1 MPFSLRLDPETE
13 AIIRRL
19 SVGTAR
25 SKSQVVRD
33 AVAHYAAE
41 RHLPDAGEQ
50 STFARLKAFIGTIST
65 GGANYSKEHPSQV
78 PGPDQAEASCP
89 ACSLT
94 PAA

>member
-65 GGANYSKEHPSQV
+65 GGANYSKNTHRKYRDLIRQKHR
-78 PGPDQAEASCP
+78 ARRAR
-89 ACSLT
+89 
-94 PAA
+94 

>member
-41 RHLPDAGEQ
+41 RHLPAAGEQ
-50 STFARLKAFIGTIST
+50 STFTRLKAFIGTIST
-65 GGANYSKEHPSQV
+65 GGANYSKNTHRKYRDLIRQKHR
-78 PGPDQAEASCP
+78 ARRAR
-89 ACSLT
+89 
-94 PAA
+94 

>member
-50 STFARLKAFIGTIST
+50 STFARLKAFIGTIRT
-65 GGANYSKEHPSQV
+65 GGANYSKNTHRKYRDLIRQKHR
-78 PGPDQAEASCP
+78 ARRAR
-89 ACSLT
+89 
-94 PAA
+94 

>member
-50 STFARLKAFIGTIST
+50 STVARLKAFIGTIST
-65 GGANYSKEHPSQV
+65 GGANYSKNTHRKYRDLITQKHR
-78 PGPDQAEASCP
+78 ARRAR
-89 ACSLT
+89 
-94 PAA
+94 